1 MQATDQIDILIV
13 EDNPADIFVLK
24 KMLNASAL
32 QINTLFTTDKV
43 LEAREALETQHFNIA
58 LLDLSLPD
66 SFGINTF
73 LDIKPSVKKI
83 PVIILTGLNDA
94 GIALEA
100 LKQGAQ
106 DYLVKGNFNG
116 DLLTR
121 AIQYSLERKKAEEAL
136 MVSEEK
142 YKQMFYQ
149 NFFPSWIYDPV
160 SLKFL
165 EVNDAAIR
173 TYGYGREEFLTLTL
187 KDIRP
192 QEDIP
197 ILLKTL
203 SGQNDIGQIKLWR
216 HKKKNGDIMNVEVTF
231 FPINYY
237 GRIVSQAQIHDVTEE
252 IKLQKQLKEQ
262 HRTEQNK
269 ITAAVLK
276 ALESDRAHLGEELH
290 DNINQILATSM
301 LYLEHAKNHI
311 EVRDEMIGRSLK
323 VISIVIDEIRKLS
336 RKLIVSDI
344 KDIGLQKAIRE
355 MIASILL
362 VKKIDIHL
370 KMENFPENKLDENV
384 KIAIYRIIQEQLT
397 NILKHAGASSVFIE
411 LLKEEKQIILEII
424 DNGKGFEPT
433 LHRKG
438 VGITNI
444 TSRASLFNGEV
455 NIDSAPG
462 KGCRLKVILQT
473 KN

>member
-1 MQATDQIDILIV
+1 MQAANQIDILIV
-13 EDNPADIFVLK
+13 EDNPADIFLLK
-24 KMLNASAL
+24 KMLNSSSL

-43 LEAREALETQHFNIA
+43 QEAQEALKTQHFHIT

-66 SFGINTF
+66 SIGIDTF
-73 LDIKPSVKKI
+73 LGIKASVKKI

-106 DYLVKGNFNG
+106 DYLVKGKFNG

-136 MVSEEK
+136 LVSEEK

-149 NFFPSWIYDPV
+149 NFFPSWIYDPAT
-160 SLKFL
+160 LKIL

-173 TYGYGREEFLTLTL
+173 TYGYDREEFLKLTL

-192 QEDIP
+192 MEDIP
-197 ILLKTL
+197 LLMKTMG
-203 SGQNDIGQIKLWR
+203 SHHDKSQVKLWR
-216 HKKKNGDIMNVEVTF
+216 HKKKNGEIMNVEVTF
-231 FPINYY
+231 FPINYF

-252 IKLQKQLKEQ
+252 VKLQKQLKEQ
-262 HRTEQNK
+262 QQAEQKN

-301 LYLEHAKNHI
+301 LYLEHAKSHV
-311 EVRDEMIGRSLK
+311 EVREEMIGRSLE
-323 VISIVIDEIRKLS
+323 VISLVIEEIRKLS

-344 KDIGLQKAIRE
+344 MDIGLKKTIEE
-355 MIASILL
+355 MIAGIML
-362 VKKIDIHL
+362 VKKMEIVL
-370 KMENFPENKLDENV
+370 NMENFPEKKLEENL
-384 KIAIYRIIQEQLT
+384 KIAVYRIIQEQLT
-397 NILKHAGASSVFIE
+397 NILKHAAASSVLIE
-411 LLKEEKQIILEII
+411 LHKEEKQIILEIN
-424 DNGKGFEPT
+424 DNGKGFDPT

-444 TSRASLFNGEV
+444 TSRASLFDGEV
-455 NIDSAPG
+455 IIDSAPG
-462 KGCRLKVILQT
+462 KGCNLKVTLHTI
-473 KN
+473 K

>member
-1 MQATDQIDILIV
+1 MQDTDQIDILIV
-13 EDNPADIFVLK
+13 EDNPADVSVLK

-43 LEAREALETQHFNIA
+43 LEAREALNTQHFHIA

-66 SFGINTF
+66 SFGLDTF
-73 LDIKPSVKKI
+73 LGIKASVKKI

-106 DYLVKGNFNG
+106 DYLVKGRFNG

-136 MVSEEK
+136 MDSEEK

-160 SLKFL
+160 SLNIL

-173 TYGYGREEFLTLTL
+173 TYGYNREEFLTLTL

-192 QEDIP
+192 PEEIP
-197 ILLKTL
+197 KHLKTL
-203 SGQNDIGQIKLWR
+203 NSPQEKGRFNLWR
-216 HKKKNGDIMNVEVTF
+216 HKKKNGDLMNVEVTF
-231 FPINYY
+231 FPVNYL

-252 IKLQKQLKEQ
+252 LKLQKQLKEQ
-262 HRTEQNK
+262 QRTEQKK

-290 DNINQILATSM
+290 DNINQILATAT
-301 LYLEHAKNHI
+301 LYLEHAKTHI
-311 EVRDEMIGRSLK
+311 EVRDEMIGKSQDIIAH
-323 VISIVIDEIRKLS
+323 VIEEIRKLS

-344 KDIGLQKAIRE
+344 MDLGLKKAIQE
-355 MIASILL
+355 TIANILV
-362 VKKIDIHL
+362 VKKTGIVL
-370 KMENFPENKLDENV
+370 NMENFPEKKIEENL

-397 NILKHAGASSVFIE
+397 NILKHASASSVIIE
-411 LLKEEKQIILEII
+411 LHKEGKQIVLEII
-424 DNGKGFEPT
+424 DNGNGFDPT
-433 LHRKG
+433 QHRKG
-438 VGITNI
+438 VGITNMC
-444 TSRASLFNGEV
+444 SRASLFDGEV
-455 NIDSAPG
+455 TIDSAPG